1 MKVSVRAARRRNW
14 HRSPKKLKTL
24 IKPYENE
31 GFCARSAP
39 KNKSQSPQKLEILI
53 KPYEHKGF
61 AHITENQWKPNENQ
75 GFRQSLAAPWIRTSL
90 KTNENPMK
98 TKDPVIINRS

>member
-24 IKPYENE
+24 INPYENE

-53 KPYEHKGF
+53 KPYEDEGF
-61 AHITENQWKPNENQ
+61 ARVARRKS
-75 GFRQSLAAPWIRTSL
+75 SLGTPKAG
-90 KTNENPMK
+90 NHY
-98 TKDPVIINRS
+98 